1 MRCETIGARLK
12 EERERLGLSQT
23 AFAEGCGLKKL
34 AQINY
39 EKGERMPDAEYLL
52 RASQLGA
59 DVLYI
64 LTGRRERPASE
75 LTDRARLQ
83 AAIEVIEEV
92 LGERRLPPDKKA
104 EAILLAYDLLAEPAT
119 TSAKVVELLR
129 KVA

>member
-1 MRCETIGARLK
+1 M
-12 EERERLGLSQT
+12 
-23 AFAEGCGLKKL
+23 
-34 AQINY
+34 
-39 EKGERMPDAEYLL
+39 
-52 RASQLGA
+52 GA